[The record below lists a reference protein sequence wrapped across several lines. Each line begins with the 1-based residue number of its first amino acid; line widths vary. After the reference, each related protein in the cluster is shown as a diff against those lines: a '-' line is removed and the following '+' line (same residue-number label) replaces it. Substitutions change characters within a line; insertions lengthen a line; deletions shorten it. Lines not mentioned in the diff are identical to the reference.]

1 MISQEPGTYKGR
13 EDGKMYGLFCENYDE
28 TYSTLHGES
37 SHDFH
42 RFFALSYTIHDTV
55 FDKTAFDRMM
65 QIVKQKTT
73 RFSALRSR
81 YTPLLISHIQLNS
94 PEPERLLERVIEAE
108 RHIKRRF
115 IKEKAVRPFF
125 ALGEVLNR
133 EQGIDAFPIV
143 EQLRQT
149 RPVLNLAKQYV
160 VTSTLMETGQLP
172 DSFVETV
179 EQAEK
184 WLERWMNPSS
194 ERLMTAQILAASDAI
209 DSQKK
214 RIQVWCE
221 MMEERELRIWDRI
234 FPLLALLE
242 TTERVDMIYVTR
254 VVDRERS
261 RNRFSDEVNWLIAFH
276 LLLAKSGKSRLQS
289 ALLILATLELTKKP

>member
-1 MISQEPGTYKGR
+1 
-13 EDGKMYGLFCENYDE
+13 MYGLFCENYNE
-28 TYSTLHGES
+28 TYATLHGES

-42 RFFALSYTIHDTV
+42 RFFALSYTIHETG
-55 FDKTAFDRMM
+55 FNQASYDRMI
-65 QIVKQKTT
+65 QIIKKKTT

-94 PEPERLLERVIEAE
+94 VEPERLLERVIEAE

-143 EQLRQT
+143 ERLRET

-160 VTSTLMETGQLP
+160 VTSTLMETGSLP
-172 DSFVETV
+172 LDFIEVVDE
-179 EQAEK
+179 AER
-184 WLERWMNPSS
+184 WLERWMAPSS
-194 ERLMTAQILAASDAI
+194 ERLMTAQILAAS
-209 DSQKK
+209 SSLSNQKK
-214 RIQVWCE
+214 RIQIWCE
-221 MMEERELRIWDRI
+221 MLEEREIRIWDRI

-254 VVDRERS
+254 IVDRERS

-276 LLLAKSGKSRLQS
+276 LLLAKSGNSRLQS

>member
-1 MISQEPGTYKGR
+1 
-13 EDGKMYGLFCENYDE
+13 MYGLFCENYNE

-42 RFFALSYTIHDTV
+42 RFFALSYTIHNTV
-55 FDKTAFDRMM
+55 FDKAAYDRMM

-94 PEPERLLERVIEAE
+94 SEPERLLERVIEAE

-160 VTSTLMETGQLP
+160 VTSTLMEGGNLP
-172 DSFVETV
+172 ERFTETV
-179 EQAEK
+179 DEAER
-184 WLERWMNPSS
+184 WLERWMKPSS
-194 ERLMTAQILAASDAI
+194 ERLMTAQILAASGEMD
-209 DSQKK
+209 DQKS
-214 RIQVWCE
+214 RIQAWCE

-234 FPLLALLE
+234 FPLLSLLE

>member
-1 MISQEPGTYKGR
+1 
-13 EDGKMYGLFCENYDE
+13 MYGLFCENYNE
-28 TYSTLHGES
+28 TYATLHGES

-42 RFFALSYTIHDTV
+42 RFFALSYTIHETG
-55 FDKTAFDRMM
+55 FNQASYDRMI
-65 QIVKQKTT
+65 QIIKKKTT
-73 RFSALRSR
+73 SFSALRSR

-94 PEPERLLERVIEAE
+94 VEPERLLERVIEAE

-143 EQLRQT
+143 ERLRET

-160 VTSTLMETGQLP
+160 VTSTLMETGSLP
-172 DSFVETV
+172 LDFIEVVDE
-179 EQAEK
+179 AER
-184 WLERWMNPSS
+184 WLERWMAPSS
-194 ERLMTAQILAASDAI
+194 ERLMTAQILAAS
-209 DSQKK
+209 SSLSNQKK
-214 RIQVWCE
+214 RIQIWCE
-221 MMEERELRIWDRI
+221 MLEEREIRIWDRI

-254 VVDRERS
+254 IVDRERS

-276 LLLAKSGKSRLQS
+276 LLLAKSGNSRLQS

>member
-1 MISQEPGTYKGR
+1 
-13 EDGKMYGLFCENYDE
+13 MYGLFCENYNE
-28 TYSTLHGES
+28 SYSTLHGES

-42 RFFALSYTIHDTV
+42 RFFALSYTIHDR
-55 FDKTAFDRMM
+55 AFHKGAYDQMM
-65 QIVKQKTT
+65 QIVKRKTT

-81 YTPLLISHIQLNS
+81 YTPLLISHIELNS
-94 PEPERLLERVIEAE
+94 TEPDRLLEKVIEAE

-125 ALGEVLNR
+125 ALSEVLNR
-133 EQGIDAFPIV
+133 EQGIDAFALV
-143 EQLRQT
+143 EQLKQT
-149 RPVLNLAKQYV
+149 HPVLNLAKQYV
-160 VTSTLMETGQLP
+160 VTSTLMETKALP
-172 DSFVETV
+172 ESFLETV

-184 WLERWMNPSS
+184 WLEQWMSPSS
-194 ERLMTAQILAASDAI
+194 ERLMTAQILGALPELDAR
-209 DSQKK
+209 KK
-214 RIQVWCE
+214 RIRIWCE
-221 MMEERELRIWDRI
+221 MLEEREVRIWDRL

-254 VVDRERS
+254 IVDRERS

-289 ALLILATLELTKKP
+289 ALLILATLELTKKPQ

>member
-1 MISQEPGTYKGR
+1 
-13 EDGKMYGLFCENYDE
+13 MYGLFCENYNE
-28 TYSTLHGES
+28 TYSTLHEES

-42 RFFALSYTIHDTV
+42 RFFALSYTIHNTV
-55 FDKTAFDRMM
+55 FEKAVYDRMM

-81 YTPLLISHIQLNS
+81 YTPLLISHIELNS
-94 PEPERLLERVIEAE
+94 NEPEQLLERVIEAE
-108 RHIKRRF
+108 KHIKRRL

-133 EQGIDAFPIV
+133 QQGIDALPLMT
-143 EQLRQT
+143 ELQKT
-149 RPVLNLAKQYV
+149 HPVLNLAKQYV
-160 VTSTLMETGQLP
+160 VASTLMETGPLP
-172 DSFVETV
+172 ENFLGTI
-179 EQAEK
+179 EQSEQ
-184 WLERWMNPSS
+184 WLEQWMSPSS
-194 ERLMTAQILAASDAI
+194 ERLMTAQILGALPDLDAR
-209 DSQKK
+209 KK
-214 RIQVWCE
+214 RIQIWCG
-221 MMEERELRIWDRI
+221 MLEEREVRIWDRL

-254 VVDRERS
+254 IVDRERS

-276 LLLAKSGKSRLQS
+276 LLLAKTGKSRIQS

>member
-1 MISQEPGTYKGR
+1 
-13 EDGKMYGLFCENYDE
+13 MYGLFCENYNE

-42 RFFALSYTIHDTV
+42 RFFALSYTIHNTV
-55 FDKTAFDRMM
+55 FDKGAYDRMM

-160 VTSTLMETGQLP
+160 VTSTLMETGRLP
-172 DSFVETV
+172 DAFVETV
-179 EQAEK
+179 EQSEK
-184 WLERWMNPSS
+184 WLERWMKPSS
-194 ERLMTAQILAASDAI
+194 ERLMTAQILAASGAI
-209 DSQKK
+209 ENQKS
-214 RIQVWCE
+214 RIQAWCE

>member
-1 MISQEPGTYKGR
+1 
-13 EDGKMYGLFCENYDE
+13 MYGLFCENYNE
-28 TYSTLHGES
+28 TYATLHGES

-42 RFFALSYTIHDTV
+42 RFFALSYTIHETE
-55 FDKTAFDRMM
+55 FNQASYDRMI
-65 QIVKQKTT
+65 QIIKKKTT

-94 PEPERLLERVIEAE
+94 VEPERLLERVIEAE

-143 EQLRQT
+143 ERLRET

-160 VTSTLMETGQLP
+160 VTSTLMETGSLP
-172 DSFVETV
+172 LDFIEVVDE
-179 EQAEK
+179 AER
-184 WLERWMNPSS
+184 WLERWMAPSS
-194 ERLMTAQILAASDAI
+194 ERLMTAQILAVS
-209 DSQKK
+209 SSLSNQKK
-214 RIQVWCE
+214 RIQIWCE
-221 MMEERELRIWDRI
+221 MLEEREIRIWDRI

-254 VVDRERS
+254 IVDRERS

-276 LLLAKSGKSRLQS
+276 LLLAKSGNSRLQS

>member
-1 MISQEPGTYKGR
+1 
-13 EDGKMYGLFCENYDE
+13 MYGLFCENYNE
-28 TYSTLHGES
+28 TYATLHGES

-42 RFFALSYTIHDTV
+42 RFFALSYTIHETG
-55 FDKTAFDRMM
+55 FNQASYDRMI
-65 QIVKQKTT
+65 QIIKKKTT

-94 PEPERLLERVIEAE
+94 VEPERLLERVIEAE

-143 EQLRQT
+143 ERLRET

-160 VTSTLMETGQLP
+160 VTSTLMETGSLP
-172 DSFVETV
+172 PDFIEVVDE
-179 EQAEK
+179 AER
-184 WLERWMNPSS
+184 WLERWMAPSS
-194 ERLMTAQILAASDAI
+194 ERLMTAQILAAS
-209 DSQKK
+209 SSLSNQKK
-214 RIQVWCE
+214 RIQIWCE
-221 MMEERELRIWDRI
+221 MLEEREIRIWDRI

-254 VVDRERS
+254 IVDRERS

-276 LLLAKSGKSRLQS
+276 LLLAKSGNSRLQS